1 MAAAV
6 TQSTVEC
13 GRKPMMHCRAP
24 VASTLVILALLA
36 MPAFGSDDSENALE
50 LKQSDVFV
58 SGTEGYHTF
67 RIPALVVSPKGTL
80 LAFCE
85 GRKTGRGDHG
95 DIDLVLKRSTD
106 GGQSWQEM
114 QIVYEE
120 GGEEKITIG
129 NPCPVVDADTGTIW
143 LPFTRDNDDVLVTS
157 SDDDGVTWSKPRV
170 ITSSVKGDDWDW
182 YATGPG
188 NGIQLTRGEHKG
200 RLVIPCDHRVKGKGD
215 WNQAGRSHVIY
226 SDDHGR
232 TWQLGGVTD
241 WAMNEC
247 AAVELSDGR
256 LMLNMR
262 SYRGKK
268 RRGVATSDDGGQS
281 WSEVTDDATLIE
293 PVCQASLIRY
303 SWPDDRIKKSLLLF
317 SNPAS
322 ESGRVKLTVRLSEDE
337 GATWPVS
344 RLLYERSSAYS
355 SLAVLADGQI
365 GVLYERDDY
374 GRISLAR
381 FGLEWLRENGR

>member
-1 MAAAV
+1 
-6 TQSTVEC
+6 
-13 GRKPMMHCRAP
+13 MMHCRAP

>member
-1 MAAAV
+1 MFRQV
-6 TQSTVEC
+6 
-13 GRKPMMHCRAP
+13 
-24 VASTLVILALLA
+24 LALLLPTA
-36 MPAFGSDDSENALE
+36 FALLVAASFTPAACVADDSQAAPE
-50 LKQSDVFV
+50 LKQGEVFV

-67 RIPALVVSPKGTL
+67 RIPALIVSPKGTL

-106 GGQSWQEM
+106 GGESWQPL
-114 QIVYEE
+114 QVVYEE
-120 GGEEKITIG
+120 GSDAKITIG

-143 LPFTRDNDDVLVTS
+143 LALTRNNDDVLITS
-157 SDDDGVTWSKPRV
+157 SDDDGLTWSDPRL
-170 ITSSVKGDDWDW
+170 ITSSVKRDDWDW
-182 YATGPG
+182 YATGPAG
-188 NGIQLTRGEHKG
+188 GIQLTRGKHKG
-200 RLVIPCDHRVKGKGD
+200 RLVIPCDHRVKDKGD
-215 WNQAGRSHVIY
+215 WNHAGRSHVFY

-232 TWQLGGVTD
+232 SWQLGGATD

-247 AAVELSDGR
+247 AVVELIDGK

-268 RRGVATSDDGGQS
+268 RRGVAISDDGGDT

-303 SWPDDRIKKSLLLF
+303 SWPEGGGKSVLLF

-322 ESGRVKLTVRLSEDE
+322 ESGRVRLTVRLSEDE
-337 GATWPVS
+337 GATWPVA
-344 RLLYERSSAYS
+344 RLLYEGSSAYS
-355 SLAVLADGQI
+355 SLAVLRDGQI

-374 GRISLAR
+374 QRISLAR
-381 FGLEWLRENGR
+381 FGLDWLSASGR

>member
-1 MAAAV
+1 MFRP
-6 TQSTVEC
+6 S
-13 GRKPMMHCRAP
+13 
-24 VASTLVILALLA
+24 LALLL
-36 MPAFGSDDSENALE
+36 PATFALLVVTAYWAAPCDADDSQNAPE
-50 LKQSDVFV
+50 LKQSDVFT

-85 GRKTGRGDHG
+85 GRKIGRGDHG

-200 RLVIPCDHRVKGKGD
+200 RLVIPCDHRVKEKGE
-215 WNQAGRSHVIY
+215 WNQAGRSHVFY

-232 TWQLGGVTD
+232 TWQLGGATD

-247 AAVELSDGR
+247 AVVELADGR

-268 RRGVATSDDGGQS
+268 RRGVAISDDGGDT
-281 WSEVTDDATLIE
+281 WSEVSDDATLVE

-303 SWPDDRIKKSLLLF
+303 TWPDGDGKNLLLF

-322 ESGRVKLTVRLSEDE
+322 ESARVRLTVRASRDD

-344 RLLYERSSAYS
+344 RLLYEGSSAYS
-355 SLAVLADGQI
+355 SMAVLGDGQI

-381 FGLEWLRENGR
+381 FGLDWLTQDGP